1 MRKHFEKK
9 KEVYQEFENL
19 YVILKNEQDL
29 NSQRKYIESKLMRI
43 NKQMNKC
50 FNNFEMQQQ
59 HQIVKAQLA
68 ERASQQDISGTRT
81 PREPELNV
89 SAITKENNLDASG
102 RSNYETTAG
111 PLRLASPTREKRTNT
126 LMK

>member
-43 NKQMNKC
+43 NK
-50 FNNFEMQQQ
+50 
-59 HQIVKAQLA
+59 
-68 ERASQQDISGTRT
+68 
-81 PREPELNV
+81 
-89 SAITKENNLDASG
+89 
-102 RSNYETTAG
+102 
-111 PLRLASPTREKRTNT
+111 
-126 LMK
+126 